1 MQVRNTLRTLAT
13 IIHTLSRG
21 KAHRTSAAVP
31 HLFDMELRALRRDRA
46 ARIGPEL
53 FLFERAFADCLDRL
67 ALVQRRFERGLLI
80 GCPDSDWP
88 TRLREFVDD
97 VDVGDPSRL
106 FANAAGGE
114 AIVEDGWTC
123 SPGSYDLVL
132 AIGTLD
138 TVNDLP
144 RALTSVCRSLHAESL
159 FLGAVSGGDTLPQ
172 LRAAMRAADLVT
184 GIASPHI
191 HPRIEAS
198 ALAPLLSHAGFVMP
212 VVDVDRVQVSYSSL
226 DRLIADLRRMGA
238 TNVLGARSRENLSK
252 PGLTAAREHFAE
264 AGDGSR
270 TTETFEILHF
280 AAWTPPAFTAS

>member
-1 MQVRNTLRTLAT
+1 
-13 IIHTLSRG
+13 
-21 KAHRTSAAVP
+21 VP
-31 HLFDMELRALRRDRA
+31 NLFDTELRALRRDRA

-67 ALVQRRFERGLLI
+67 ALVRRRFERGLLI
-80 GCPDSDWP
+80 GCPDADWP
-88 TRLREFVDD
+88 ARLREFVDS
-97 VDVGDPSRL
+97 VDVREPGRL
-106 FANAAGGE
+106 FADVVGGDS
-114 AIVEDGWTC
+114 IVEDDWTC
-123 SPGSYDLVL
+123 SPDTYDIVL

-159 FLGAVSGGDTLPQ
+159 FLGAFSGGDTLPQ

-184 GIASPHI
+184 GLASAHV
-191 HPRIEAS
+191 HPRIEAA

-226 DRLIADLRRMGA
+226 DRLNADLRRMGA
-238 TNVLGARSRENLSK
+238 TNVLSARSREHLSK
-252 PGLTAAREHFAE
+252 TAQAAARDCFAE

-270 TTETFEILHF
+270 TVETFEILHF
-280 AAWTPPAFTAS
+280 AAWTPPAFPAA

>member
-1 MQVRNTLRTLAT
+1 
-13 IIHTLSRG
+13 
-21 KAHRTSAAVP
+21 
-31 HLFDMELRALRRDRA
+31 MELRALRRDRA

-80 GCPDSDWP
+80 GCPDADWP

-97 VDVGDPSRL
+97 VEVRDPGRL
-106 FANAAGGE
+106 FADGAGGD
-114 AIVEDGWTC
+114 AIVEDDWTC
-123 SPGSYDLVL
+123 SPDSYDLVL

-159 FLGAVSGGDTLPQ
+159 FLGAFSGGDTLPQ
-172 LRAAMRAADLVT
+172 LRTAMRAADLVT
-184 GIASPHI
+184 GIASPHV

-198 ALAPLLSHAGFVMP
+198 ALAPLLSHAGFGMP
-212 VVDVDRVQVSYSSL
+212 VVDVDRVQVSYPSL

-238 TNVLGARSRENLSK
+238 TNVLSARSRENLSK
-252 PGLTAAREHFAE
+252 PALAAARQCFAE
-264 AGDGSR
+264 AGDGNR
-270 TTETFEILHF
+270 TVETFEILHF
-280 AAWTPPAFTAS
+280 AAWTPTALPAA